1 MSKVIEF
8 PHKKKSDELKS
19 VSPPMN
25 QKEQT
30 ESAVQNVTNE
40 VVGELMYMLYEC
52 GYELEEDRY
61 ITHVSLI
68 YDSIRS
74 LLLSVEGI
82 EHPYQ
87 DFAKMIY
94 GNQDG
99 EFEFD
104 IE

>member
-8 PHKKKSDELKS
+8 PHKKKSDKLKP
-19 VSPPMN
+19 VSPPTN

-30 ESAVQNVTNE
+30 ELAVQNVTNE
-40 VVGELMYMLYEC
+40 IVGELMYMLYEC

-94 GNQDG
+94 GNEDG
-99 EFEFD
+99 EMRFD
-104 IE
+104 LE

>member
-1 MSKVIEF
+1 MSKVIQF
-8 PHKKKSDELKS
+8 PHKKKSDELKP
-19 VSPPMN
+19 VSPPKN

-52 GYELEEDRY
+52 GYELDEDRY

-99 EFEFD
+99 EMQFD
-104 IE
+104 LE